1 MQTYPQKT
9 TIAVLPFVN
18 MSTSEENEY
27 FSDGITEEIIN
38 ALAKIEGLKV
48 TSRTSA
54 FYFKG
59 KNLPIAEIGA
69 ALGVSTI
76 LEGSVRLA
84 GKMMRITAQLIDV
97 AEDFHFWSETWD
109 RKLDDIFAVQ
119 DEVSLLIADKLREH
133 IGHFEIQ
140 AHLVEQKDWSVEA
153 HQLFLQGQQVFNKWN
168 PEDAFRAIEYYQQA
182 LALEPRHAE
191 AMVAL
196 ADAYSFLGTISV
208 ISFEEGWGKSAE
220 LTHQALA
227 INDAL
232 PAAYYQLANLAF
244 FTKFDYEEAFQQAQK
259 AVTLNPNYAEAQQFM
274 AFLYSIAGREAAA
287 RKHLKT
293 ALHIDPLSQETQF
306 YSAYIEYMSQNYQE
320 ALQQLDACLEVN
332 PHNIPVHAVKTLCLL
347 KMGQYEKAIHYYD
360 HLPSQITVIGEK
372 IGTQALGYALNKQE
386 QQAAQ
391 TATQLA
397 ELAQGE
403 DGFTADSYLFLLA
416 SATAQMEEAFAWVER
431 AIEVGSPLLLLRYGD
446 PLAKP
451 IQQDPRYGHFHQQL
465 YPAHLFTLQE
475 AFNTKKAL
483 LDEQATLDYK
493 TQLLE
498 LIEEQ
503 QPYLN
508 PDLSLRSL
516 AQQLHLHPNQLS
528 WLLNAGFGKN
538 FNEFINHYRLEAF
551 KQSAKAPKN
560 SNLTIMSMAY
570 DCGFNSKTVFN
581 TYFKKK
587 MGTTPKRFLKG

>member
-1 MQTYPQKT
+1 MHPTPTKT

-18 MSTSEENEY
+18 MSASQENEY

-84 GKMMRITAQLIDV
+84 GQMMRITAQLIDV

-133 IGHFEIQ
+133 IGHFELQ
-140 AHLVEQKDWSVEA
+140 EHLVAQQDWSVEA
-153 HQLFLQGQQVFNKWN
+153 HQLFLRGRQVFNKWN
-168 PEDAFRAIEYYQQA
+168 PEDAFRAVGYYEQA
-182 LALEPRHAE
+182 LKLAPNHAE
-191 AMVAL
+191 AMVGL
-196 ADAYSFLGTISV
+196 ADAYSFLGTVTAIP
-208 ISFEEGWGKSAE
+208 FEEGWAKSAE

-227 INDAL
+227 INEEL

-244 FTKFDYEEAFQQAQK
+244 FTQFDYREAFEQAQK
-259 AVTLNPNYAEAQQFM
+259 AVQLNPNYAEAQQFM
-274 AFLYSIAGREAAA
+274 AFLYSIAGQEAAA
-287 RKHLKT
+287 RKHLQT

-306 YSAYIEYMSQNYQE
+306 YSAYVAYMSRNYSE
-320 ALQQLDACLEVN
+320 SLQQLNACLEAN
-332 PHNIPVHAVKTLCLL
+332 PYNIPVHAVKTLCLL
-347 KMGQYEKAIHYYD
+347 KMGQYEEAIGYYD
-360 HLPSQITVIGEK
+360 NLPSEIVILGEK
-372 IGTQALGYALNKQE
+372 VGTQALGYALQKDVQHAA
-386 QQAAQ
+386 QAA
-391 TATQLA
+391 AQLA

-416 SATAQMEEAFAWVER
+416 SATAQLDKAFAWVEQ
-431 AIEVGSPLLLLRYGD
+431 AIQVGAPLLLLRYGD
-446 PLAKP
+446 PLVEP
-451 IQQDPRYGHFHQQL
+451 IHQDPRYQQFHQQL
-465 YPAHLFTLQE
+465 YPTDLFASQKAL
-475 AFNTKKAL
+475 ASKKAL
-483 LDEQATLDYK
+483 LDEWAASDYQTK
-493 TQLLE
+493 LLQ
-498 LIEEQ
+498 LIERE
-503 QPYLN
+503 QPYLD

-516 AQQLHLHPNQLS
+516 AQQLQLHPNQLS

-538 FNEFINHYRLEAF
+538 FNAFINHYRLEAF
-551 KQSAKAPKN
+551 KQAVKDPQN
-560 SNLTIMSMAY
+560 SSLTIMSVAY

-587 MGTTPKRFLKG
+587 MGMTPKQFLKG